1 MTYLTKNATVEILK
15 NKYNPNTKDGQFN
28 RNGVAV
34 LAERHH
40 EFYFDETNSDL
51 GPVVRWVSSD
61 NIVPGDILE
70 MAVADGVIQ
79 LSDLQ
84 NSLEAREIE
93 DAKFLAQY
101 VANRQKYGYS
111 DEEKFEMMATF
122 GGEEVVDIFTGQT
135 VQY

>member
-15 NKYNPNTKDGQFN
+15 DKYNPNTELGQFN
-28 RNGVAV
+28 RRGVAI
-34 LAERHH
+34 LADQKS
-40 EFYFDETNSDL
+40 EFYIDETDSNL
-51 GPVVRWVSSD
+51 GPVIRWIKSD

-70 MAVADGVIQ
+70 MAVADGFIE

-84 NSLEAREIE
+84 NSLDARKIE
-93 DAKFLAQY
+93 DEKFIAQY
-101 VANRQKYGYS
+101 VASRQKYGYS
-111 DEEKFEMMATF
+111 DEEKFEMQAAF

>member
-15 NKYNPNTKDGQFN
+15 NKYNLNTEQGQFN
-28 RNGVAV
+28 RRGVAV
-34 LAERHH
+34 LADRHH
-40 EFYFDETNSDL
+40 EFYYDETNSDL
-51 GPVVRWVSSD
+51 GPVVRWISSD

-79 LSDLQ
+79 LSDLE
-84 NSLEAREIE
+84 NSLNARKIE
-93 DAKFLAQY
+93 DEKFIAQY

-111 DEEKFEMMATF
+111 DEEKFEMMAAF
-122 GGEEVVDIFTGQT
+122 GGEEVVDIFTGKT

>member
-15 NKYNPNTKDGQFN
+15 DKYNPNTEQGQFN
-28 RNGVAV
+28 RRGVAV
-34 LAERHH
+34 LADRHH
-40 EFYFDETNSDL
+40 EFYYDETNSDL
-51 GPVVRWVSSD
+51 GPVVRWISSD

-79 LSDLQ
+79 LSDLE
-84 NSLEAREIE
+84 NSLNARKIE
-93 DAKFLAQY
+93 DEKFIAQY

-111 DEEKFEMMATF
+111 DEEKFEMMAAF
-122 GGEEVVDIFTGQT
+122 GGEEVVDIFTGKT